1 MDQVW
6 RCFPL
11 LISIVSFDAYI
22 PYYFL
27 TFELLSIQQAVDLMK
42 EILPP
47 ELHAAAEELAEY
59 FKESFGDK
67 TRIDYGTGHETTFI
81 AWLCCLE
88 Q

>member
-1 MDQVW
+1 
-6 RCFPL
+6 
-11 LISIVSFDAYI
+11 
-22 PYYFL
+22 
-27 TFELLSIQQAVDLMK
+27 MK